1 MRVENRGNSG
11 VPQSLLF
18 AILKIFLAVF
28 LGILSLPQICDSGV
42 FTSPSTWNWILIS
55 LLMLEVIT
63 AHSVSY
69 SVLSPTLSCDSVISI
84 LEKLIYFTTV

>member
-1 MRVENRGNSG
+1 MRVENRENSG
-11 VPQSLLF
+11 MPQSLLF
-18 AILKIFLAVF
+18 AILQIFLAVF

-42 FTSPSTWNWILIS
+42 FTSPSGYWILIS
-55 LLMLEVIT
+55 LLMLEVIN

-84 LEKLIYFTTV
+84 LEKLIYFTIV

>member
-1 MRVENRGNSG
+1 MRVENRENSG
-11 VPQSLLF
+11 MPQSLLF
-18 AILKIFLAVF
+18 AILQIFLAVF

-42 FTSPSTWNWILIS
+42 FTSSSGYWILIS

-63 AHSVSY
+63 AHRVSY

-84 LEKLIYFTTV
+84 LEKLIYFTIV

>member
-1 MRVENRGNSG
+1 MRVENRENSG
-11 VPQSLLF
+11 MPQSLLF
-18 AILKIFLAVF
+18 AILRIFLAVF

-42 FTSPSTWNWILIS
+42 FTSSSGYWILIS

-63 AHSVSY
+63 AHRVSY

-84 LEKLIYFTTV
+84 LEKLIYFTIV